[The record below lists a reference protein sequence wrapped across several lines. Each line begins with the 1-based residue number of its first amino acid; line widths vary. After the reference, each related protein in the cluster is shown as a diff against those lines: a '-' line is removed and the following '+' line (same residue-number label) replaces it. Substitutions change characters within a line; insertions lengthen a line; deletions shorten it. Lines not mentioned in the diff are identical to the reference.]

1 MNKIIGKITIE
12 IESKDF
18 TQEQFDNFEVLS
30 NKAVE
35 LFELLVAGIAEN
47 CNIEQKNFRT
57 LYLNSLKHN

>member
-12 IESKDF
+12 IESEDF

-35 LFELLVAGIAEN
+35 LFELLVAGIAET